1 MLSIRIID
9 TSSPIDSQRLATFVA
24 VADQGGFSRAARQL
38 GRTQSSVS
46 QAVAQLERELGA
58 RLFERDGRVVRLTDA
73 GRLLQPHARSIF
85 EQMARA
91 RSHLEASG
99 DLRAG
104 ELVIAASDTLACYLL
119 PPLLASFRARYPGVD
134 LRLANRPSPA
144 TAVAVAERRA
154 HLGVVSLPLPDDLTA
169 GGRPIGERVH
179 LQPLHPQ
186 TDVVIL
192 PPGHPLGRRAQLLPR
207 DLLGLPLL
215 LLDRTTASRA
225 FLDRAFAGLP
235 AAPRVVMEMSS
246 VEVLKR
252 LVELGFG
259 ASVVP
264 AWATARETA
273 EGALIARPLRG
284 LPAARAV
291 GLVTPALDPLPRAT
305 AAFAE
310 LAQRSF
316 SSLSSPPARPAG
328 PRSGRRRPA
337 RSRR

>member
-9 TSSPIDSQRLATFVA
+9 SSRSIDSQRLATFLA
-24 VADQGGFSRAARQL
+24 VADEGGFSRAARRL

-46 QAVAQLERELGA
+46 QAVAQLERELGT
-58 RLFERDGRVVRLTDA
+58 RLFERQGRVVRLTDA
-73 GRLLQPHARSIF
+73 GRLLLPHARSIF

-99 DLRAG
+99 ELRAG

-119 PPLLASFRARYPGVD
+119 PPLLATFRARYPGVE
-134 LRLANRPSPA
+134 LSLSNRPSPA
-144 TAVAVAERRA
+144 TAVAVAERQA
-154 HLGVVSLPLPDDLTA
+154 HLGVLSLPLPDDLTA
-169 GGRPIGERVH
+169 GGRPIAERVRV
-179 LQPLHPQ
+179 QPLCPQ
-186 TDVVIL
+186 SDEVIL
-192 PPGHPLGRRAQLLPR
+192 PPGHPLGHRAQLLPH

-225 FLDRAFAGLP
+225 FLDRAFSGLP

-264 AWATARETA
+264 SWAIARETA
-273 EGALIARPLRG
+273 EGVLIARPLRG

-291 GLVTPALDPLPRAT
+291 GLVTPISDPLPRAT
-305 AAFAE
+305 TAFAE
-310 LAQRSF
+310 LAETE
-316 SSLSSPPARPAG
+316 LSSPPARPAG
-328 PRSGRRRPA
+328 LRSGRRRPA